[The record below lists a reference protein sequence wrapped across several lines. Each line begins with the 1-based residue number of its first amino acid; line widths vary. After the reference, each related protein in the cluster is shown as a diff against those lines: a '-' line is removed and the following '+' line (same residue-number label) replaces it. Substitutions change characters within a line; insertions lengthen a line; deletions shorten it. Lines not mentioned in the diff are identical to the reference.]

1 MAVGSDVLEAVCLL
15 AGGEQVFP
23 SCWLFCLRLHSTR
36 TFGLLAGARCWCDVK
51 MAVSR
56 TAHTNEYFPEPLPPV
71 YSSLQ

>member
-15 AGGEQVFP
+15 AGGGQVFP